1 MQKRARSVGT
11 RRLRLL
17 AIAGCAVIV
26 TGALV
31 LVRVRTYGRTSPIER
46 YLTTSVRRADLF
58 PKLTASGRVESSKRT
73 IIECDL
79 ENVAVGVRGQRL
91 AAGGAAVLLSVVPEG
106 TTVKRGDVLAV
117 IDSSDYEE
125 LLRIQEMAVE
135 RAAADHVQASLDLDV
150 AKLAVREFED
160 GTLEETV
167 EDFKG
172 RIMLARSD
180 LERAN
185 DRVAWAHR
193 MREKGYI
200 PVAASTA
207 EDFKRDQSALALF
220 QQESAYDLFTKYT
233 APKTAKVLRGS
244 VAAADLSLGYQTLRL
259 ARNRER
265 YALLQKQVEH
275 CTIRAPHDGF
285 VIYANN
291 ADRQV
296 FIEPGM
302 SVRQRQQLF
311 FLPDLTQ
318 MEVVAQIHE
327 SIVERVRPS
336 MRAHVQFE
344 GIANQ
349 TVEGHVTSVAP
360 MTMFNWRTDVG
371 YFEGIVKLDNVPAGL
386 KPGMSAEV
394 EIAMPRRENVLAIPS
409 EAILID
415 HGYDVCFVVHE
426 DSLERRQLKLGNSTS
441 DLVEV
446 TQGLE
451 AGEEVVL
458 NPQPD
463 DPELELLSHHGD
475 SAPATSSSSSFT
487 GSVAASH

>member
-1 MQKRARSVGT
+1 M
-11 RRLRLL
+11 
-17 AIAGCAVIV
+17 
-26 TGALV
+26 
-31 LVRVRTYGRTSPIER
+31 
-46 YLTTSVRRADLF
+46 
-58 PKLTASGRVESSKRT
+58 ESTKRT

-91 AAGGAAVLLSVVPEG
+91 AAGGAAVLLSVIPEG
-106 TTVKRGDVLAV
+106 TTVKRGDVLAI

-125 LLRIQEMAVE
+125 LLRIQEMTVA
-135 RAAADHVQASLDLDV
+135 RAAADHVQASLDLEI
-150 AKLAVREFED
+150 AKLAVREFEE
-160 GTLEETV
+160 GTLHETI
-167 EDFKG
+167 EDFEG
-172 RIMLARSD
+172 RILLARSD
-180 LERAN
+180 LERAK
-185 DRVAWAHR
+185 DRVAWASR

-200 PVAASTA
+200 PAAVATA
-207 EDFKRDQSALALF
+207 EDFKREQSALTLF
-220 QQESAYDLFTKYT
+220 QQESAYELFTKYT

-244 VAAADLSLGYQTLRL
+244 VSAADLTLSYQTLRL
-259 ARNRER
+259 SRHRER
-265 YALLQKQVEH
+265 FALLQKQVEH

-318 MEVVAQIHE
+318 MEVVALIHE

-336 MRAHVQFE
+336 MRAHVQVE
-344 GIANQ
+344 GIGNQ
-349 TVEGHVTSVAP
+349 GIEGRVTSIAP
-360 MTMFNWRTDVG
+360 MTVFNWRTDVG
-371 YFEGIVKLDNVPAGL
+371 YFEGIVKLDSVPKGL

-394 EIAMPRRENVLAIPS
+394 EIAMPRRENVLAIPT

-415 HGYDVCFVVHE
+415 HGYDICFVVHE
-426 DSLERRQLKLGNSTS
+426 DTVERRQVKLGNTTS

-451 AGEEVVL
+451 DGEEVVL

-463 DPELELLSHHGD
+463 DPDLELLTHHGD
-475 SAPATSSSSSFT
+475 SAPATAPSSSFT

>member
-1 MQKRARSVGT
+1 MRKRAKSIGT
-11 RRLRLL
+11 RTLCLF
-17 AIAGCAVIV
+17 AFFSCAVIASGV
-26 TGALV
+26 LM
-31 LVRVRTYGRTSPIER
+31 LVRVRGRARTSAVER

-91 AAGGAAVLLSVVPEG
+91 AAGGAAILLSVVPEG

-135 RAAADHVQASLDLDV
+135 RAAADHVQASLDLEI
-150 AKLAVREFED
+150 AKLAVREFEE
-160 GTLEETV
+160 GTLHETI
-167 EDFKG
+167 EDFEG
-172 RIMLARSD
+172 RILLARSE
-180 LERAN
+180 LERVK
-185 DRVAWAHR
+185 DRVAWARR
-193 MREKGYI
+193 MKEKGYI
-200 PVAASTA
+200 PAAAATA
-207 EDFKRDQSALALF
+207 EDFKREQTALALF

-233 APKTAKVLRGS
+233 APKTMKVLRGS
-244 VAAADLSLGYQTLRL
+244 VAAADLTLSYQTLRL
-259 ARNRER
+259 SRHRQR
-265 YALLQKQVEH
+265 HALLKSQVEH

-344 GIANQ
+344 GIDNQ
-349 TVEGHVTSVAP
+349 SAEGRVTSIAP
-360 MTMFNWRTDVG
+360 MTVFNWRTDVG
-371 YFEGIVKLDNVPAGL
+371 YFEGIVKLDNVPEGL

-394 EIAMPRRENVLAIPS
+394 EIAMPRRENVLAIPT

-415 HGYDVCFVVHE
+415 HGYDICFVVHE
-426 DSLERRQLKLGNSTS
+426 DSVERRQVKLGNTTS

-463 DPELELLSHHGD
+463 DPDLELLTHHGD
-475 SAPATSSSSSFT
+475 SAPATAPSSSFT

>member
-1 MQKRARSVGT
+1 MLKRAKSIGSRS
-11 RRLRLL
+11 LCLF
-17 AIAGCAVIV
+17 AIVCCAVIA
-26 TGALV
+26 GSALV
-31 LVRVRTYGRTSPIER
+31 LVRVRTHARNSPVER

-58 PKLTASGRVESSKRT
+58 PTLTASGRVESSKRT
-73 IIECDL
+73 VIECDL

-135 RAAADHVQASLDLDV
+135 RAAADHVQASLDLEI
-150 AKLAVREFED
+150 AKLAVREFEE
-160 GTLEETV
+160 GTLHETI
-167 EDFKG
+167 EDFEG

-180 LERAN
+180 LERAR
-185 DRVAWAHR
+185 DRVAWAQR
-193 MREKGYI
+193 MKEKGYI
-200 PVAASTA
+200 PAAAATA
-207 EDFKRDQSALALF
+207 EDFRREQFALALF
-220 QQESAYDLFTKYT
+220 QQESAYELFTKYT
-233 APKTAKVLRGS
+233 APQTMKVLRGS
-244 VAAADLSLGYQTLRL
+244 VAAADLSLSYQTLRV
-259 ARNRER
+259 ARHRAR

-285 VIYANN
+285 VIYANR

-318 MEVVAQIHE
+318 MEVVALIHE

-336 MRAHVQFE
+336 MRAFVQVE
-344 GIANQ
+344 GIGNQ
-349 TVEGHVTSVAP
+349 EIEGHVTSVAP
-360 MTMFNWRTDVG
+360 MTTFNWRTDVG

-415 HGYDVCFVVHE
+415 HGYDICFVVHE
-426 DSLERRQLKLGNSTS
+426 DWLERRQVKLGNTTS

-463 DPELELLSHHGD
+463 DPDLELLSHHGD
-475 SAPATSSSSSFT
+475 SAPATTPMSFM